1 MGSEQTRLESAVR
14 PWHDAGNL
22 LGDLFDRTN
31 AFCLPNIAP
40 GIPDP
45 RKILL
50 SASMRHAQLTRTMST
65 WKALLISQTGS
76 EEDRAYLESIVKLS
90 LVGIGADVNC

>member
-1 MGSEQTRLESAVR
+1 
-14 PWHDAGNL
+14 
-22 LGDLFDRTN
+22 
-31 AFCLPNIAP
+31 
-40 GIPDP
+40 
-45 RKILL
+45 
-50 SASMRHAQLTRTMST
+50 MST